1 VRVSQLIALS
11 EDTADSFI
19 GRVRV
24 DSFIGRVR
32 VDSFIGCVLFLT
44 CEVLVDRDDLRLL
57 EDLDE
62 SGVEGINP
70 CRHEEWRV
78 GDRVPIVA
86 R

>member
-1 VRVSQLIALS
+1 MRVSQLIALS
-11 EDTADSFI
+11 EDTA
-19 GRVRV
+19 